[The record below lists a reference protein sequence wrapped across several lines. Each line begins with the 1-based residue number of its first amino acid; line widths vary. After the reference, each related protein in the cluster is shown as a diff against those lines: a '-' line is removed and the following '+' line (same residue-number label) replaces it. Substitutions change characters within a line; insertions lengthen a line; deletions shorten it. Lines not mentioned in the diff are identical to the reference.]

1 MEMKDPVRLTDKK
14 SIVQKVVGEF
24 RNALVTK
31 ALKPGDKVPTEIEL
45 ARKFFVSRNMVRE
58 AIKMLIALGVLEIR
72 RGEGTYVTKN
82 ISTPVVDP
90 LIFNLLLNGGA
101 PEQLLELREMLEIG
115 ILEIVLKKVTE
126 EDIHKMERAIGLSEE
141 DYRKGETD
149 RKVLSKH
156 DLDFHYTFAGA
167 THNPL
172 IVKIARTIW
181 EMFRVSIGKV
191 VIHSETEELVRR
203 HRTILEAVKEG
214 SLEKAKE
221 AIYQSLEKWGNV
233 L

>member
-1 MEMKDPVRLTDKK
+1 MEIKDPVRLTDKE
-14 SIVQKVVGEF
+14 SIVQKIVGEF

-31 ALKPGDKVPTEIEL
+31 TLKPGDKMPTEIEL

-58 AIKMLIALGVLEIR
+58 AIKMLVALGVVEIR

-90 LIFNLLLNGGA
+90 LIFNLLLSGGA
-101 PEQLLELREMLEIG
+101 PEELLELREMLEIG

-126 EDIHKMERAIGLSEE
+126 EDIHKMEKAIGLLEE
-141 DYRKGETD
+141 DYRKGETAPE
-149 RKVLSKH
+149 VLGKH
-156 DLDFHYTFAGA
+156 DLDFHYAFAGA

-172 IVKIARTIW
+172 IMKIARTIW
-181 EMFRVSIGKV
+181 EMFRVSIGE
-191 VIHSETEELVRR
+191 VIHFETEEPVRR
-203 HRTILEAVKEG
+203 HRKILEAVKER
-214 SLEKAKE
+214 SLEKAKG
-221 AIYQSLEKWGNV
+221 AIYQSLEKWGKI